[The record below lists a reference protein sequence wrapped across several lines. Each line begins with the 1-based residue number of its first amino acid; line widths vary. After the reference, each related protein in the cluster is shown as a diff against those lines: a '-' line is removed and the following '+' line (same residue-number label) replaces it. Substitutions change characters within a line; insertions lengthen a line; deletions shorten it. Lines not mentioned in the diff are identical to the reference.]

1 MTGCVRL
8 RPLIEVVHDD
18 DGTLYLLRG
27 PAGGDCVIREPP
39 AAAACLID
47 ALAAGGTRSALAAR
61 VRTAGHD
68 VSDDDV
74 GTMLGELDGAGLLE
88 VAPAVAA
95 DERLSRQLL
104 YLGDRAPAGVG
115 AAELQGRLARARV
128 TVLGCGGLGSWA
140 AAGLACIGVGGL
152 TLVDDDVVELSNLN
166 RQILFSEAD
175 IGRPKVEAAAARL
188 RAFSSDIEVTPVRRR
203 LGCERDVRAAIEG
216 ASFVLGLADSPPYAI
231 ARWINRACHAA
242 GVPHMSAGQLPP
254 TLRVGPTVV
263 PGETACLECLELALR
278 EENPLYDR
286 LETLRRADGR
296 PLATLGPASG
306 IVGSIIAS
314 EVLHFVTGLARAAT
328 LDSVW
333 SMDLRTL
340 AVERTAVTRRP
351 DCRVCGGYP
360 SARW

>member
-1 MTGCVRL
+1 MTETLRL
-8 RPLIEVVHDD
+8 RPLVEVVRDG

-47 ALAAGGTRSALAAR
+47 ALGTGGTRAALASR
-61 VRTAGHD
+61 VRTSGHD

-88 VAPAVAA
+88 VAPVGAA

-104 YLGDRAPAGVG
+104 YLGDRARAGVD
-115 AAELQGRLARARV
+115 AAELQGRLARAHV

-140 AAGLACIGVGGL
+140 AAGLACIGVGGV
-152 TLVDDDVVELSNLN
+152 TLVDDDVVDLSNLN

-175 IGRPKVEAAAARL
+175 IGRPKVEAAAAAL
-188 RAFSSDIEVTPVRRR
+188 RAFNSDIDVTPVRRR
-203 LGCERDVRAAIEG
+203 LESERDARAAIEG
-216 ASFVLGLADSPPYAI
+216 ASFVLGLADRPPYAI

-242 GVPHMSAGQLPP
+242 GIPHMSAGQLPP

-278 EENPLYDR
+278 EDNPLYDR
-286 LETLRRADGR
+286 LEALRRAATR
-296 PLATLGPASG
+296 PMATLGPASG

-314 EVLHFVTGLARAAT
+314 EVLHFVTGLEPAAT
-328 LDSVW
+328 LGCVW

-340 AVERTAVTRRP
+340 AVEQSAVTRRP
-351 DCRVCGGYP
+351 DCRVC
-360 SARW
+360 A